1 MANVVIDKKD
11 EIVMKLIH
19 YFVTNEDYKPIIVN
33 GVQNEVW
40 LENLDN
46 EVPLIRININ
56 YIHNNEQLEMD
67 QRKAELI
74 RKTIKKKTYS
84 VKMSMLNILVNAR
97 DEVAPK
103 EADNI
108 ESIVINKI
116 SDLKKNEFINEH
128 YPDFKDKVNFK
139 KSDAVNLFEMTEEL
153 NNKTVNED
161 KKLAKVFM
169 GNDKPVVTTI
179 LIALNVIMFLLS
191 VFDYSFVINTFA
203 NYYLNV
209 KNGEVY
215 RLITAAFVHANILH
229 IFFNMYALYAL
240 GPQIEKFYGRKRYLL
255 IYLGS
260 ALLGS
265 LLSVVLT
272 NNVSVGASGAIFGLF
287 GAMLYFGYKYR
298 ATLDGFLKSG
308 IIPVIVINLLLGFMI
323 PGIDVY
329 GHIGGLLGGLV
340 LSYAF
345 GVVNKENKKDKIN
358 GLIIYVILVAVLF
371 MMLMQK

>member
-169 GNDKPVVTTI
+169 GNDKPVVTAI

-215 RLITAAFVHANILH
+215 RLITAAFVHANVLH

-287 GAMLYFGYKYR
+287 GSMLYFGYKYR
-298 ATLDGFLKSG
+298 ATLDGFLRSG

-329 GHIGGLLGGLV
+329 GHIGGLLGGLI

>member
-139 KSDAVNLFEMTEEL
+139 KSDAINLFEMTEEL

-209 KNGEVY
+209 KNGEIY
-215 RLITAAFVHANILH
+215 RLITAAFVHANVLH

>member
-103 EADNI
+103 EANNI

-209 KNGEVY
+209 KNGEIY
-215 RLITAAFVHANILH
+215 RLITAAFVHANVLH

-298 ATLDGFLKSG
+298 ATLDGFLRSG

-323 PGIDVY
+323 PGIDIY

>member
-1 MANVVIDKKD
+1 MANVVINKKD

-128 YPDFKDKVNFK
+128 YPNFKDKVNFK
-139 KSDAVNLFEMTEEL
+139 KSDAINLFEMTEEL

-179 LIALNVIMFLLS
+179 LIALNIIMFLLS

-298 ATLDGFLKSG
+298 ATLDGFLRSG

>member
-128 YPDFKDKVNFK
+128 YPNFKDKVNFK
-139 KSDAVNLFEMTEEL
+139 KSDAINLFEMTEEL

-209 KNGEVY
+209 KNGEIY
-215 RLITAAFVHANILH
+215 RLITAAFVHANVLH

>member
-74 RKTIKKKTYS
+74 RRTIKKKTYS

-108 ESIVINKI
+108 ESIVISKI

-128 YPDFKDKVNFK
+128 YPNFKDKVNFK
-139 KSDAVNLFEMTEEL
+139 KSDAINLFEMTEEL

-179 LIALNVIMFLLS
+179 LIALNIIMFLLS

-240 GPQIEKFYGRKRYLL
+240 GPQIEKFYGRNRYLL

-298 ATLDGFLKSG
+298 ATLDGFLRSG
-308 IIPVIVINLLLGFMI
+308 IIPVIVINLLLGFII

-358 GLIIYVILVAVLF
+358 GLIIYFILVAVLF

>member
-67 QRKAELI
+67 QRKAEII

-298 ATLDGFLKSG
+298 ATLDGFLRSG

>member
-215 RLITAAFVHANILH
+215 RLITAAFVHANVLH

>member
-108 ESIVINKI
+108 ESIVISKI

-128 YPDFKDKVNFK
+128 YPNFKDKVNFK
-139 KSDAVNLFEMTEEL
+139 KSDAINLFEMTEEL

-179 LIALNVIMFLLS
+179 LIALNIIMFLLS
-191 VFDYSFVINTFA
+191 VIDYSFVINTFA

-298 ATLDGFLKSG
+298 ATLDGFLRSG

>member
-67 QRKAELI
+67 QRKAEII

-128 YPDFKDKVNFK
+128 YPNFKDKVNFK
-139 KSDAVNLFEMTEEL
+139 KSDAINLFEMTEEL

-209 KNGEVY
+209 KNGEIY
-215 RLITAAFVHANILH
+215 RLITAAFVHANVLH

>member
-209 KNGEVY
+209 KNGEIY
-215 RLITAAFVHANILH
+215 RLITAAFVHANVLH

-298 ATLDGFLKSG
+298 ATLDGFLRSG

-329 GHIGGLLGGLV
+329 GHIGGLLGGLI

>member
-128 YPDFKDKVNFK
+128 YPNFKDKVNFK
-139 KSDAVNLFEMTEEL
+139 KSDAINLFEMTEEL

-209 KNGEVY
+209 KNGEIY
-215 RLITAAFVHANILH
+215 RLITAAFVHANVLH

-298 ATLDGFLKSG
+298 ATLDGFLRSG

>member
-209 KNGEVY
+209 KNGEIY
-215 RLITAAFVHANILH
+215 RLITAAFVHANVLH

-272 NNVSVGASGAIFGLF
+272 DNVSVGASGAIFGLF

-298 ATLDGFLKSG
+298 ATLDGFLRSG

>member
-128 YPDFKDKVNFK
+128 YPNFKDKVNFK

-209 KNGEVY
+209 KNGEIY
-215 RLITAAFVHANILH
+215 RLITAAFVHANVLH

-298 ATLDGFLKSG
+298 ATLDGFLRSG

>member
-139 KSDAVNLFEMTEEL
+139 KSDAINLFEMTEEL

-298 ATLDGFLKSG
+298 ATLDGFLRSG

>member
-179 LIALNVIMFLLS
+179 LIALNIIMFLLS

-209 KNGEVY
+209 KNGEIY
-215 RLITAAFVHANILH
+215 RLITAAFVHANVLH

-298 ATLDGFLKSG
+298 ATLDGFLRSG

-358 GLIIYVILVAVLF
+358 GLIIYIILVAVLF

>member
-84 VKMSMLNILVNAR
+84 VKMSMLNILVNTR

-209 KNGEVY
+209 KNGEIY
-215 RLITAAFVHANILH
+215 RLITAAFVHANVLH

-298 ATLDGFLKSG
+298 ATLDGFLRSG

-323 PGIDVY
+323 PGIDIY

>member
-209 KNGEVY
+209 KNGEIY
-215 RLITAAFVHANILH
+215 RLITAAFVHANVLH

-298 ATLDGFLKSG
+298 ATLDGFLRSG

-358 GLIIYVILVAVLF
+358 GLIIYVILVGVLF

>member
-67 QRKAELI
+67 QRKAEII

-128 YPDFKDKVNFK
+128 YPNFKDKVNFK
-139 KSDAVNLFEMTEEL
+139 KSDAINLFEMTEEL

-209 KNGEVY
+209 KNGEIY
-215 RLITAAFVHANILH
+215 RLITAAFVHANVLH

-298 ATLDGFLKSG
+298 ATLDGFLRSG

>member
-108 ESIVINKI
+108 ESIVISKI

-139 KSDAVNLFEMTEEL
+139 KSDAINLFEMTEEL

-179 LIALNVIMFLLS
+179 LIALNIIMFLLS

-298 ATLDGFLKSG
+298 ATLDGFLRSG

>member
-128 YPDFKDKVNFK
+128 YPNFKDKVNFK
-139 KSDAVNLFEMTEEL
+139 KSDAINLFEMTEEL

-179 LIALNVIMFLLS
+179 LIALNIIMFLLS

-209 KNGEVY
+209 KNGEIY
-215 RLITAAFVHANILH
+215 RLITAAFVHANVLH

-298 ATLDGFLKSG
+298 ATLDGFLRSG

>member
-128 YPDFKDKVNFK
+128 YPNFKDKVNFK
-139 KSDAVNLFEMTEEL
+139 KSDAINLFEMTEEL

-179 LIALNVIMFLLS
+179 LIVLNIIMFLLS

-287 GAMLYFGYKYR
+287 GSMLYFGYKYR
-298 ATLDGFLKSG
+298 ATLDGFLRSG

>member
-67 QRKAELI
+67 QRKAEII

-128 YPDFKDKVNFK
+128 YPNFKDKVNFK
-139 KSDAVNLFEMTEEL
+139 KSDAINLFEMTEEL

-179 LIALNVIMFLLS
+179 LIALNIIMFLLS

-298 ATLDGFLKSG
+298 ATLDGFLRSG

>member
-108 ESIVINKI
+108 ESIVISKI

-139 KSDAVNLFEMTEEL
+139 KSDAINLFEMTEEL

-179 LIALNVIMFLLS
+179 LIALNIIMFLLS
-191 VFDYSFVINTFA
+191 VIDYSFVINTFA

-298 ATLDGFLKSG
+298 ATLDGFLRSG

>member
-209 KNGEVY
+209 KNGEIY
-215 RLITAAFVHANILH
+215 RLITAAFVHANVLH

>member
-209 KNGEVY
+209 KNGEIY
-215 RLITAAFVHANILH
+215 RLITAAFVHANVLH
-229 IFFNMYALYAL
+229 IFFNMYALYVL

-298 ATLDGFLKSG
+298 ATLDGFLRSR

-329 GHIGGLLGGLV
+329 GHIGGLLGGLI

>member
-179 LIALNVIMFLLS
+179 LIALNIIVFLLS

-209 KNGEVY
+209 KNGEIY
-215 RLITAAFVHANILH
+215 RLITAAFVHANVLH

-298 ATLDGFLKSG
+298 ATLDGFLRSG

-358 GLIIYVILVAVLF
+358 GLIIYIILVGVLF

>member
-67 QRKAELI
+67 QRKAEII

-209 KNGEVY
+209 KNGEIY
-215 RLITAAFVHANILH
+215 RLITAAFVHANVLH

-298 ATLDGFLKSG
+298 ATLDGFLRSG

>member
-209 KNGEVY
+209 KNGEIY
-215 RLITAAFVHANILH
+215 RLITAAFVHANVLH

-298 ATLDGFLKSG
+298 ATLDGFLRSG

>member
-108 ESIVINKI
+108 ESIVISKI

-139 KSDAVNLFEMTEEL
+139 KSDAINLFEMTEEL

-179 LIALNVIMFLLS
+179 LIALNIIMFLLS

-240 GPQIEKFYGRKRYLL
+240 GPQIEKFYGRNRYLL

-298 ATLDGFLKSG
+298 ATLDGFLRSG

>member
-298 ATLDGFLKSG
+298 ATLDGFLRSG

>member
-67 QRKAELI
+67 QRKAEII

-209 KNGEVY
+209 KNGEIY
-215 RLITAAFVHANILH
+215 RLITAAFVHANVLH

-298 ATLDGFLKSG
+298 ATLDGFLRSG

-323 PGIDVY
+323 PGIDIY

>member
-209 KNGEVY
+209 KNGEIY
-215 RLITAAFVHANILH
+215 RLITAAFVHANVLH

-298 ATLDGFLKSG
+298 ATLDGFLRSG

-323 PGIDVY
+323 PGIDIY